1 MFTKSR
7 AIRRLTAMA
16 SVPEVASPQP
26 TVLLVEDDESLRRM
40 LARTL
45 RCESFGVLEAENGQA
60 ALRVVR
66 EFGGSLSLALT
77 DITMPVMDGLEFAR
91 LFRSLYP
98 SVPVLFMSG
107 AMPRSSQAIPVLE
120 VGTHL
125 LLKPFGPD
133 VLIEAISALLN
144 HEQRSAYRTTA

>member
-1 MFTKSR
+1 
-7 AIRRLTAMA
+7 MA
-16 SVPEVASPQP
+16 SAPEVARAHP
-26 TVLLVEDDESLRRM
+26 TVLLVEDDAALRRM

-45 RCESFGVLEAENGQA
+45 RGESFEVLEAENGQVALQA
-60 ALRVVR
+60 AR
-66 EFGGSLSLALT
+66 EFGGPLSLALT
-77 DITMPVMDGLEFAR
+77 DITMPVMDGCEFAK

-133 VLIEAISALLN
+133 ILIEAISALLD
-144 HEQRSAYRTTA
+144 HEQRSVYRTPA

>member
-1 MFTKSR
+1 
-7 AIRRLTAMA
+7 MA
-16 SVPEVASPQP
+16 SAPEVTRAQP
-26 TVLLVEDDESLRRM
+26 TVLLVEDDEALRRL

-45 RCESFGVLEAENGQA
+45 RCESFGVLEAENGQV
-60 ALRVVR
+60 ALEVVR
-66 EFGGSLSLALT
+66 GFGGSLSLALT
-77 DITMPVMDGLEFAR
+77 DITMPVMDGFEFAK

-107 AMPRSSQAIPVLE
+107 AMPRSSHAIPVLE

-133 VLIEAISALLN
+133 VLLEAISALLD
-144 HEQRSAYRTTA
+144 HELRVYRTPA

>member
-1 MFTKSR
+1 
-7 AIRRLTAMA
+7 MA
-16 SVPEVASPQP
+16 STPEVARAHP
-26 TVLLVEDDESLRRM
+26 TVLLVEDDAALRRI

-45 RCESFGVLEAENGQA
+45 RGEGFGVLEAENGQVALQA
-60 ALRVVR
+60 AR
-66 EFGGSLSLALT
+66 ELGGSLSLALT
-77 DITMPVMDGLEFAR
+77 DITMPVMDGFEFAK

-133 VLIEAISALLN
+133 ILIEAISALLE
-144 HEQRSAYRTTA
+144 HEQRSVYRTPA